1 MIFSRNSGMFHS
13 EHLEISGQVEE
24 ARQRKEE
31 ARRPWARER
40 NVFFFSFRMDQLSKN
55 DGLMEEILHQLIW

>member
-1 MIFSRNSGMFHS
+1 MIFSRNSGMFHG

-40 NVFFFSFRMDQLSKN
+40 NVFFFFP
-55 DGLMEEILHQLIW
+55 DGPAFQE